1 MTLPTFGIIIPARYG
16 STRFPGKPLSLIA
29 GKPMIVRTVEAALQC
44 EPSIGVAVATDN
56 QQIAEAV
63 QHLVPVVITRE
74 DHSTGTDRIAEA
86 FTQLEWDCEVI
97 VNLQGDEPFIMPH
110 QVQDLVSYFQSPST
124 DIATLKK
131 RISEDEDPNDP
142 NVVKVITDKSGRA
155 MYFSRSLI
163 PFNRGNTNYPYYRH
177 IGMYAYRSKLL
188 KRLSLLNNTILEETE
203 MLEQLRWL
211 DFGYVIKVAETQHE
225 GPAVDTPEDLKI
237 AEEYYSNSLGK

>member
-86 FTQLEWDCEVI
+86 FTQLEWD
-97 VNLQGDEPFIMPH
+97 
-110 QVQDLVSYFQSPST
+110 
-124 DIATLKK
+124 
-131 RISEDEDPNDP
+131 
-142 NVVKVITDKSGRA
+142 
-155 MYFSRSLI
+155 
-163 PFNRGNTNYPYYRH
+163 
-177 IGMYAYRSKLL
+177 
-188 KRLSLLNNTILEETE
+188 
-203 MLEQLRWL
+203 
-211 DFGYVIKVAETQHE
+211 
-225 GPAVDTPEDLKI
+225 
-237 AEEYYSNSLGK
+237 